1 MKLLDGV
8 EGDAVLSPCGR
19 FRYLLTRIWDWS
31 RPPAI
36 WVMLNPSTAD
46 ASSDDQTLRRVQAYS
61 RREGAGGASIV
72 NLFAYRSTDPAELR
86 HVDDPVGEVNDIIL
100 ESILGTGRGLAVVA
114 WGAGA
119 HRFPARVQEVLDLAE
134 RVGRHRLY
142 RLGAP
147 LKDGHPRHPC
157 RVGDG
162 LTLEEY
168 R

>member
-8 EGDAVLSPCGR
+8 RGDAVLSPCGAY
-19 FRYLLTRIWDWS
+19 RYLLTRTWGSGD
-31 RPPAI
+31 PLV

-46 ASSDDQTLRRVQAYS
+46 ATSDDQTLRRVQAYS
-61 RREGAGGASIV
+61 RREGAGRAQIV

-86 HVDDPVGEVNDIIL
+86 RVDDPVGEVNDQIL
-100 ESILGTGRGLAVVA
+100 EVFLGQPRGSVVVA

-119 HRFPARVQEVLDLAE
+119 HRYHARVQHVLDLAE

-147 LKDGHPRHPC
+147 LQGGHPRHPC